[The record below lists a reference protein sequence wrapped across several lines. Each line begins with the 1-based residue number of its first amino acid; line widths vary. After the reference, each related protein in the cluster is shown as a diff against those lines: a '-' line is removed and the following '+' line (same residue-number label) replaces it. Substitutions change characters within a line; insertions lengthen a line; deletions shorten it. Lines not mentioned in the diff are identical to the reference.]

1 MFDFNTVLTDNET
14 IIYQG
19 KPIPGKGK
27 FNIKKTLSA
36 LLFLIFIEIAILI
49 TQENIF
55 DNLLFIIIILIFILA
70 LLQAMKY
77 NTIIRNKIAKENL
90 YCMTNFR
97 VLQYNTKENKLYYGY
112 LARFSIIEI
121 FNENNGYGDVSFS
134 VNLKTETGDKFSL
147 KKIKKLSKDRT
158 NMLEITFLCIKD
170 PKEIV
175 KLAEAARE
183 KLK

>member
-1 MFDFNTVLTDNET
+1 
-14 IIYQG
+14 
-19 KPIPGKGK
+19 
-27 FNIKKTLSA
+27 
-36 LLFLIFIEIAILI
+36 
-49 TQENIF
+49 
-55 DNLLFIIIILIFILA
+55 
-70 LLQAMKY
+70 MKY

-147 KKIKKLSKDRT
+147 KEIKKLSKDRT